1 MSEEKFLTVKL
12 DEKGERYI
20 FPDSTKSKF
29 GSDTDYLV
37 QISERDFDL
46 AFDFAYA
53 MTFAGKGEHN
63 STSFTRDSKH
73 KRSVG
78 EIFVNTLQGKL
89 SELATYNYCINNGH
103 VCNEVD
109 FSIGKLNYWD
119 NIDLRINEKN
129 TSIKSTKGYSMF
141 LFLEVGNYDKHG
153 NYKYPY
159 DGKATITSYL
169 LCRVQSKSGEF
180 IEGILKSNRWLYSK
194 QVNKEELYK
203 ALKCRTWLVEL
214 SGFVSKTNLVKYV
227 INESHIMEQG
237 KIMGKSDEV
246 MKVDNY
252 YVHVS
257 DLRFK
262 YKKK

>member
-12 DEKGERYI
+12 DEEGERYI

-53 MTFAGKGEHN
+53 MTFEGKGEHN

-103 VCNEVD
+103 VCNEVY

-141 LFLEVGNYDKHG
+141 LCLKTLYRKRAVTWPFIFY
-153 NYKYPY
+153 
-159 DGKATITSYL
+159 TIIWTLSN
-169 LCRVQSKSGEF
+169 S
-180 IEGILKSNRWLYSK
+180 LKLD
-194 QVNKEELYK
+194 
-203 ALKCRTWLVEL
+203 
-214 SGFVSKTNLVKYV
+214 LVKHFCNTSV
-227 INESHIMEQG
+227 
-237 KIMGKSDEV
+237 
-246 MKVDNY
+246 
-252 YVHVS
+252 
-257 DLRFK
+257 
-262 YKKK
+262 